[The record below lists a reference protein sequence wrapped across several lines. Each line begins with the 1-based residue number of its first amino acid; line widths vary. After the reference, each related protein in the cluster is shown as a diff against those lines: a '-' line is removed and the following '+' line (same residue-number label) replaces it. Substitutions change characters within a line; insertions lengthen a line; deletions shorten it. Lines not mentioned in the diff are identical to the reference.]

1 MSTMHL
7 SPNSSKETIIKASNQ
22 VLELSSLRALVIGF
36 DAMVTKAF
44 KHFHMLHVLSRKGIK
59 VKDSVTIYISL
70 IRFAI
75 ANCCAVWHHAPTSY
89 HPQEVEC
96 IQKFTFKI
104 IVPALSYKEA
114 LQCLQLPTLG
124 ERQIE
129 LCLDILW
136 KIPRRPTLQT
146 SQYNE
151 DVCEPLPSK
160 EVHST
165 KSQNWKITS

>member
-1 MSTMHL
+1 MKLNANH
-7 SPNSSKETIIKASNQ
+7 I
-22 VLELSSLRALVIGF
+22 

-89 HPQEVEC
+89 HSQEVEC

-165 KSQNWKITS
+165 KSQNSKITS